1 MKSLKDRIN
10 ESLIAEATVYKYCI
24 QWIDNEGQN
33 FRMTTNDYKAVLKD
47 IQGKYKYYEVM
58 DMNKPNFSE
67 PEALIEWSGKDGY
80 WANAYLASTDPEN
93 APEWFTGF
101 KGRKL
106 EKIERCKK

>member
-1 MKSLKDRIN
+1 MKSLKDKIN
-10 ESLIAEATVYKYCI
+10 ESLITEATSHKYCVE
-24 QWIDNEGQN
+24 WITDEGN
-33 FRMTTNDYKAVLKD
+33 FRTTTNDYKKVISDLK
-47 IQGKYKYYEVM
+47 GNYKYYEVM
-58 DMNKPNFSE
+58 DMTKSDFSE

-101 KGRKL
+101 KGKKL